1 MKKSVWSH
9 VTNVT
14 QSVWWGWWMMK
25 VLFGNTKCG
34 DGVSVQSSVAPLPR
48 QVARPPRA
56 SASANEHLNS
66 LYQHDISELPSTSAE
81 QQDALSQVC
90 DTDISGRLSAQEL
103 ASCMAIVI
111 KSPPHDVTFQECSA
125 FAIGLPALRQGICA
139 FADVDGNGVIS
150 REEFASAA
158 LPQMQALMASVR
170 SVVAAVLLKQR
181 RAAIEKIQQVEAD
194 DASVAASSS
203 STTTTTAASASAATT
218 ATTSSTNT
226 PLICS
231 LGSQSPG
238 PHSPCQCIHGHEP
251 VSSDGN
257 DKHLSQTLT
266 CRPCPYGHFKTRDA
280 APSDFC
286 VKCSDIDGRVART
299 LQLGSTSASD
309 CIASPPPPPEPAA
322 QPLPTMAV
330 ADTPD
335 NLRESSTFKAAA
347 ANRQSFGVWRGA
359 SAANTRLC
367 DAWILPLL
375 NDPRAL
381 LLWMY
386 FFDDNSAL
394 DLIDNTHIDGLSI
407 AEFAVKWAVIPS
419 YPLLRALFEN
429 RWFIATGVVI
439 VSRHAHCSS
448 PNPTPPHPLR
458 R

>member
-1 MKKSVWSH
+1 MILMPSIRLIFCIL
-9 VTNVT
+9 
-14 QSVWWGWWMMK
+14 
-25 VLFGNTKCG
+25 VLAC
-34 DGVSVQSSVAPLPR
+34 
-48 QVARPPRA
+48 A
-56 SASANEHLNS
+56 SASTNEHLNS

-90 DTDISGRLSAQEL
+90 DADSSGRLSAQEL
-103 ASCMAIVI
+103 TSCMAIVI
-111 KSPPHDVTFQECSA
+111 VSPPHDVTFENCSS

-139 FADVDGNGVIS
+139 FADVDGDGVVS

-158 LPQMQALMASVR
+158 LPQMHALMASVR
-170 SVVAAVLLKQR
+170 SVVTAVLLKQR
-181 RAAIEKIQQVEAD
+181 RAAIEKFQQVEAD
-194 DASVAASSS
+194 VASVAASSS
-203 STTTTTAASASAATT
+203 STTTTTAASASVTT
-218 ATTSSTNT
+218 SATTSSTNT

-231 LGSQSPG
+231 SGAQSPN
-238 PHSPCQCIHGHEP
+238 PQSPCQCSHGHEP
-251 VSSDGN
+251 VGSNGN
-257 DKHLSQTLT
+257 KHLTQTLT
-266 CRPCPYGHFKTRDA
+266 CRPCPYGYFKTRDA

-286 VKCSDIDGRVART
+286 IKCSDIDGRVART

-309 CIASPPPPPEPAA
+309 CTASPPPPPVPAA
-322 QPLPTMAV
+322 QPLPTMSV
-330 ADTPD
+330 ADTQE
-335 NLRESSTFKAAA
+335 NLRESSAFKAAA
-347 ANRQSFGVWRGA
+347 AKRQSFGVWRGA

-439 VSRHAHCSS
+439 VPVTLTALHLTH
-448 PNPTPPHPLR
+448 PPPHPLR